1 MAGLGSRDDK
11 LDVAHI
17 SGWAFPSDVMGE
29 AKSDP
34 YALGRITPL
43 IGLIVALVIGSA
55 WYVTWVSSDLVSA
68 IMAVPFLA
76 LNMTALLVFFSL
88 ITVMMVAMMLPSA
101 LPMIMTFHG
110 LTRGQASGSTMPG
123 KSTGTIVFASAYFL
137 VWGAFGV
144 LALLGLTE
152 LGLMGPMSGW
162 ALVVPGAVLVG
173 AGAYQLVQAK
183 EVCLHHCQ
191 TPFSFVMTHWR
202 SGRSGA
208 LRMGLRH
215 ASYCLGCCWMFMIV
229 LFVTGTMSLFW
240 MGGISVAI
248 FLEKVVSKQL
258 LLSRIIGVLLL
269 VVGGLVLGQTFLF

>member
-1 MAGLGSRDDK
+1 M
-11 LDVAHI
+11 V
-17 SGWAFPSDVMGE
+17 E

-34 YALGRITPL
+34 YALRRITPL
-43 IGLIVALVIGSA
+43 MGLAVALVTASA
-55 WYVTWVSSDLVSA
+55 WYVTWASSDLVSA
-68 IMAVPFLA
+68 IMAVPFFG
-76 LNMTALLVFFSL
+76 LNMTALVVFFSL
-88 ITVMMVAMMLPSA
+88 IIVMMVAMMLPSA
-101 LPMIMTFHG
+101 LPMIVTFHG
-110 LTRGQASGSTMPG
+110 LTRAQASGSTTPG
-123 KSTGTIVFASAYFL
+123 KSTGTIVFTSAYFL

-152 LGLMGPMSGW
+152 LGLMGAMSGW
-162 ALVVPGAVLVG
+162 ALLVPGAVLVG
-173 AGAYQLVQAK
+173 AGAYQLAQAK
-183 EVCLHHCQ
+183 EVCLRHCQ

-202 SGRSGA
+202 SGRFGP

-258 LLSRIIGVLLL
+258 LFSRVIGVLLL
-269 VVGGLVLGQTFLF
+269 VIGGLVLAQSFIS

>member
-1 MAGLGSRDDK
+1 
-11 LDVAHI
+11 
-17 SGWAFPSDVMGE
+17 MGE

-34 YALGRITPL
+34 YALSRITPL
-43 IGLIVALVIGSA
+43 MALIVALVIGSA

-68 IMAVPFLA
+68 ITAIPFLA

-101 LPMIMTFHG
+101 LPMIVTFHG
-110 LTRGQASGSTMPG
+110 LTRGQASGSTMPS
-123 KSTGTIVFASAYFL
+123 KATGTVVFTSAYFL

-144 LALLGLTE
+144 LALFGLTE

-162 ALVVPGAVLVG
+162 MLFVPGAVLVG

-183 EVCLHHCQ
+183 EVCLRHCQ

-202 SGRSGA
+202 SGRFGA

-229 LFVTGTMSLFW
+229 LFVTGAMSLFW

-269 VVGGLVLGQTFLF
+269 VVGGLVLAQPLLH